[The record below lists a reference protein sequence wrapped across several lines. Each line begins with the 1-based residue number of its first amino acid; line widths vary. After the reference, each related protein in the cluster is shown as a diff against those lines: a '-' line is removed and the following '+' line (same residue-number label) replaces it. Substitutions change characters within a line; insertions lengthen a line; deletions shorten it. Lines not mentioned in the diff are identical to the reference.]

1 MGKALIVDFTHE
13 QLAQLFGG
21 KHLPKFTKRT
31 ITTLAALAQECEA
44 TRQRGFAVDDEE
56 CSLGMRCVGAPIQDH
71 RGIVVAA
78 LSVVAP
84 CQRLTPAMLPV
95 VADAVRAAAGEIS
108 RRLGHL
114 EAPANEGR

>member
-1 MGKALIVDFTHE
+1 
-13 QLAQLFGG
+13 
-21 KHLPKFTKRT
+21 
-31 ITTLAALAQECEA
+31 
-44 TRQRGFAVDDEE
+44 
-56 CSLGMRCVGAPIQDH
+56 
-71 RGIVVAA
+71 
-78 LSVVAP
+78 VVAP